1 MFLKSK
7 NKREEILKKLQMGK
21 EKDRRSSQERRK
33 EVEANV
39 DKFIN
44 TMNNFRNS
52 RLSFK
57 DS

>member
-7 NKREEILKKLQMGK
+7 NKREEILRKLQMGK

-52 RLSFK
+52 RLSF
-57 DS
+57 